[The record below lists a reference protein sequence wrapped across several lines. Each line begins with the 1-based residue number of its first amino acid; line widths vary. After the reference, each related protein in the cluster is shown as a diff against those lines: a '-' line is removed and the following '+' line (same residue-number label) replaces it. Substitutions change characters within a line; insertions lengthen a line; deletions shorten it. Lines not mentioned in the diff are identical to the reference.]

1 MGRKVLFFFISFL
14 FFPFLYVWSGFCRE
28 KCLSTFWSMWSLSSN
43 KKRMKKSLANQI
55 YKTKHPVPRIILFG
69 LFYWFAI
76 RVSGDGGQMF
86 TSRMKDLD
94 KSKWIEKYS
103 VKWKKK
109 NTKTKGLYCKII
121 IFACLLFHNVH
132 PKSTKIFK
140 NYV

>member
-1 MGRKVLFFFISFL
+1 
-14 FFPFLYVWSGFCRE
+14 
-28 KCLSTFWSMWSLSSN
+28 
-43 KKRMKKSLANQI
+43 MKKSLANQI

-109 NTKTKGLYCKII
+109 PQKQKDYTAKL
-121 IFACLLFHNVH
+121 
-132 PKSTKIFK
+132 
-140 NYV
+140 